1 MWQALR
7 SCTGALPVPVPQPWL
22 LLVRS
27 ITARWR
33 RVGLLAGLLLS
44 LVANA
49 QPGTSP
55 PSGPPP
61 TLPAPGG
68 PQAATPPP
76 STIQELGQ
84 QRYRVGAIEVDRQQ
98 RRFTVPGVVL
108 RLDSPLEFLAVTK
121 GGLKR
126 YESLLELETNAIDF
140 NLACIL
146 IGLDVERSRLPRH
159 HFDREPAQGDP
170 VDIQVSWQIDGK
182 PVQVKA
188 AELFKEG
195 EQVVTAH
202 EWVYT
207 GSRFLPDGRYLAEQT
222 GSLLSFVHDPESIIQ
237 HRQGLGLGNYGSVGV
252 NRTVAPPVGTPITVS
267 IQRR

>member
-1 MWQALR
+1 ML
-7 SCTGALPVPVPQPWL
+7 TG
-22 LLVRS
+22 LLV
-27 ITARWR
+27 
-33 RVGLLAGLLLS
+33 S
-44 LVANA
+44 LVASA
-49 QPGTSP
+49 QPGMTP

-61 TLPAPGG
+61 SLPASGG
-68 PQAATPPP
+68 PQAATPP
-76 STIQELGQ
+76 STIHELGQ
-84 QRYRVGAIEVDRQQ
+84 QRYQVGTIEVDRQQ
-98 RRFTVPGVVL
+98 WRFSVPGVVL

-121 GGLKR
+121 GALKR

-146 IGLDVERSRLPRH
+146 IGLDVQRSRLPRH

-170 VDIQVSWQIDGK
+170 VDIQVSWQMDGNT
-182 PVQVKA
+182 VQVKA

-237 HRQGLGLGNYGSVGV
+237 HRQGLGLGNYGSVAV
-252 NRTVAPPVGTPITVS
+252 NRTLAPPVGTRVSVS